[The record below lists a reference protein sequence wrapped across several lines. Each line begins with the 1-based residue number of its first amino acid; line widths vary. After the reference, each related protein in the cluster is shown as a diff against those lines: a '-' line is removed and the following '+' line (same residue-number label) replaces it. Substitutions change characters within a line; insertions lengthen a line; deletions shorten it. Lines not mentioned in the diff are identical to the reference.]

1 MIFDLP
7 TSLEVSG
14 EEYAIRSDFRDVL
27 RILLAFDDPELPAN
41 EKEYIC
47 LYLLY
52 VDFERIPAE
61 DYAEAY
67 KAAVRFIDNGAEN
80 DGHSPRTMDWEQDA
94 NLLFPA
100 INSVAGYEVRS
111 VEYLHWWTFTGYFM
125 EIKDSIYS
133 TVLQLRSKK
142 AKGKKLEKSER
153 EFWQANRKICALRP
167 KLTEEEQAE
176 RDRLKAIL
184 NIGSD

>member
-14 EEYAIRSDFRDVL
+14 VEYAIRTDFRDVL
-27 RILLAFDDPELPAN
+27 RILLAFDDPNLPAN

-47 LYLLY
+47 LFLLY
-52 VDFERIPAE
+52 VDFDKIPQE
-61 DYAEAY
+61 DYSAAY
-67 KAAVRFIDNGAEN
+67 KAALQFIDHGAEK

-111 VEYLHWWTFTGYFM
+111 VNYLHWWTFTGFFM
-125 EIKDSIYS
+125 EIKDGVFAS
-133 TVLQLRSKK
+133 VLQLRMKK
-142 AKGKKLEKSER
+142 AKGKKLEKTER
-153 EFWQANRKICALRP
+153 EFWQANRKICVLRP
-167 KLTEEEQAE
+167 KLTKEEQAE
-176 RDRLKAIL
+176 KDRLNAL
-184 NIGSD
+184 LS